1 MSLYEGFEDSLK
13 EIKKW
18 KKKILLLYCTYA
30 KMYFDLEKVEVW

>member
-18 KKKILLLYCTYA
+18 KKILLLYCTYA